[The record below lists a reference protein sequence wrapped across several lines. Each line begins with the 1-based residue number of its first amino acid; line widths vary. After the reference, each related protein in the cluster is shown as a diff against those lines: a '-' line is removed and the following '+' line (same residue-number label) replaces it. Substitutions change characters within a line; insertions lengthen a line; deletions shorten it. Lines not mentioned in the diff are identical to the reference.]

1 MAAGGENAAKL
12 LNLTVPGRAVSEPEN
27 CQKALDMLKGNS
39 YHLRISNHLPKEH
52 TMTAK
57 ETEDLSLK
65 TVTIE
70 VNDHK
75 VKMPDGPAT
84 GLEIKEAAIK
94 QDVDIQLNFVLQ
106 VQLPN
111 GSSKVVGDDD
121 KVALT
126 EHLAFTAIAA
136 DDNS

>member
-1 MAAGGENAAKL
+1 MTVKDIAA
-12 LNLTVPGRAVSEPEN
+12 
-27 CQKALDMLKGNS
+27 
-39 YHLRISNHLPKEH
+39 
-52 TMTAK
+52 
-57 ETEDLSLK
+57 EDVRLK

-70 VNDHK
+70 VNNHK
-75 VKMPDGPAT
+75 VEMPAGPAT
-84 GLEIKEAAIK
+84 GFEIKEAAIK
-94 QDVDIQLNFVLQ
+94 QGVNILLNFVLQ

-126 EHLAFTAIAA
+126 EHLSFTAIAA

>member
-1 MAAGGENAAKL
+1 MATQEVA
-12 LNLTVPGRAVSEPEN
+12 
-27 CQKALDMLKGNS
+27 
-39 YHLRISNHLPKEH
+39 
-52 TMTAK
+52 
-57 ETEDLSLK
+57 TEDLHQK

-75 VKMPDGPAT
+75 VEMPAGPAT
-84 GLEIKEAAIK
+84 GREIKEAAIK
-94 QDVDIQLNFVLQ
+94 SGVKIELSFVLQ

-111 GSSKVVGDDD
+111 GSSKVVGNKD
-121 KVALT
+121 KIPLT

>member
-1 MAAGGENAAKL
+1 MATKD
-12 LNLTVPGRAVSEPEN
+12 T
-27 CQKALDMLKGNS
+27 
-39 YHLRISNHLPKEH
+39 
-52 TMTAK
+52 
-57 ETEDLSLK
+57 ETEDLRLK

-70 VNDHK
+70 VNDRK
-75 VKMPDGPAT
+75 VKMPAEPAT
-84 GLEIKEAAIK
+84 GLEIKEEAIK
-94 QDVDIQLNFVLQ
+94 QDVNIQLNFVLQ

>member
-1 MAAGGENAAKL
+1 
-12 LNLTVPGRAVSEPEN
+12 
-27 CQKALDMLKGNS
+27 
-39 YHLRISNHLPKEH
+39 
-52 TMTAK
+52 MTANA
-57 ETEDLSLK
+57 TTAEDLRLK

-70 VNDHK
+70 VNDRK
-75 VKMPDGPAT
+75 VEMPAGPAT

-94 QDVDIQLNFVLQ
+94 QGVNIQVNFVLQ

-111 GSSKVVGDDD
+111 GSSKVIGDED
-121 KVALT
+121 KVPLT

>member
-1 MAAGGENAAKL
+1 MTTKDS
-12 LNLTVPGRAVSEPEN
+12 VS
-27 CQKALDMLKGNS
+27 QDI
-39 YHLRISNHLPKEH
+39 H
-52 TMTAK
+52 
-57 ETEDLSLK
+57 LK

-75 VKMPDGPAT
+75 VEMHAGPAT

-94 QDVDIQLNFVLQ
+94 QDVGIQLNFVLQ

-111 GSSKVVGDDD
+111 GSSKVIGDND
-121 KVALT
+121 KVPLT
-126 EHLAFTAIAA
+126 EHLAFTAIAP

>member
-1 MAAGGENAAKL
+1 
-12 LNLTVPGRAVSEPEN
+12 
-27 CQKALDMLKGNS
+27 
-39 YHLRISNHLPKEH
+39 
-52 TMTAK
+52 MTTRNNDPQVI
-57 ETEDLSLK
+57 EVK

-75 VKMPDGPAT
+75 VEMHGGPAT

-94 QDVDIQLNFVLQ
+94 QGVSIQLNFVLQ

-111 GSSKVVGDDD
+111 GSSKVIGDGD
-121 KVALT
+121 KVPLT
-126 EHLAFTAIAA
+126 DHLAFTAIAA

>member
-1 MAAGGENAAKL
+1 
-12 LNLTVPGRAVSEPEN
+12 
-27 CQKALDMLKGNS
+27 
-39 YHLRISNHLPKEH
+39 
-52 TMTAK
+52 MTTK
-57 ETEDLSLK
+57 NNDPQVIDLK

-75 VKMPDGPAT
+75 VMMPGGPAT
-84 GLEIKEAAIK
+84 GFEVKESAMK
-94 QDVDIQLNFVLQ
+94 QGVNIQLNFVLQ

-111 GSSKVVGDDD
+111 GSSKVIGDDD
-121 KVALT
+121 KIQLT

>member
-1 MAAGGENAAKL
+1 MTERDAA
-12 LNLTVPGRAVSEPEN
+12 R
-27 CQKALDMLKGNS
+27 
-39 YHLRISNHLPKEH
+39 
-52 TMTAK
+52 
-57 ETEDLSLK
+57 EDSRHK

-75 VKMPDGPAT
+75 VEMPAGPAT
-84 GLEIKEAAIK
+84 GLEVKQAAIK
-94 QDVDIQLNFVLQ
+94 QGVNIQVNFVLQ

-111 GSSKVVGDDD
+111 GSSKVIGDND
-121 KVALT
+121 KVPLT

>member
-1 MAAGGENAAKL
+1 
-12 LNLTVPGRAVSEPEN
+12 
-27 CQKALDMLKGNS
+27 
-39 YHLRISNHLPKEH
+39 
-52 TMTAK
+52 MTANDA
-57 ETEDLSLK
+57 TAEDLRLK

-75 VKMPDGPAT
+75 VEMPAGRAT

-94 QDVDIQLNFVLQ
+94 QDVNIQLNFVLQ

-111 GSSKVVGDDD
+111 GSSKVIGDED
-121 KVALT
+121 KVPLT
-126 EHLAFTAIAA
+126 EHLTFTAIAA

>member
-1 MAAGGENAAKL
+1 
-12 LNLTVPGRAVSEPEN
+12 
-27 CQKALDMLKGNS
+27 
-39 YHLRISNHLPKEH
+39 
-52 TMTAK
+52 MTAK
-57 ETEDLSLK
+57 DAVGEDLRLK

-75 VKMPDGPAT
+75 VEMPAGPAT
-84 GLEIKEAAIK
+84 GLEIKEAGIK
-94 QDVDIQLNFVLQ
+94 QEVNIQLNFVLQ

-111 GSSKVVGDDD
+111 GSSKVIGDND

>member
-1 MAAGGENAAKL
+1 MTTK
-12 LNLTVPGRAVSEPEN
+12 
-27 CQKALDMLKGNS
+27 
-39 YHLRISNHLPKEH
+39 SNDPQVI
-52 TMTAK
+52 
-57 ETEDLSLK
+57 DVK

-75 VKMPDGPAT
+75 VEMHGGPAT

-94 QDVDIQLNFVLQ
+94 QGVSIQLNFVLQ

-111 GSSKVVGDDD
+111 GSSKVIGDGD
-121 KVALT
+121 KVPLT
-126 EHLAFTAIAA
+126 EHLAFTAIAP